1 MASHACPGGDASPP
15 RRRLESARDAQPASH
30 LKDFDAQ
37 PEGLA
42 LPAPAGRRRTFGG
55 PSEERLPFTILIA
68 VPAPTS
74 EPSGFQSPLR
84 AKVPARTETAC

>member
-42 LPAPAGRRRTFGG
+42 LPAPAGRCQTFGG
-55 PSEERLPFTILIA
+55 RSEPHLDLTILLGF
-68 VPAPTS
+68 PAPS
-74 EPSGFQSPLR
+74 PEPLEFQSPMG
-84 AKVPARTETAC
+84 ARTRTAC